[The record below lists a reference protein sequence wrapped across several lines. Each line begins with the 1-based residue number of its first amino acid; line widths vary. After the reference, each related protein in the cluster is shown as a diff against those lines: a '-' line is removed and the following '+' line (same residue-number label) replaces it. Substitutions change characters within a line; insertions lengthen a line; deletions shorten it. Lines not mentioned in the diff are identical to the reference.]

1 MSIFEE
7 AKAKFGD
14 EAESWLKS
22 KLPEWGVPKDQYGK
36 KVEAVQSL
44 ESQISTLKADAGRV
58 GDLEKQLLALNST
71 KAEYEE
77 YKKGE
82 QTRLTDVQ
90 KRFKAE
96 QALIGAKA
104 NPDAVDYLAGLLD
117 VQKLQLKE
125 GKLDGFDEQL
135 ESLKKTKPALFASVS
150 IDSPAPDK
158 GGAPTDGLENK
169 LRASFGLAQK

>member
-14 EAESWLKS
+14 EAEGWLKS
-22 KLPEWGVPKDQYGK
+22 KLPEWGVPKEQYGK
-36 KVEAVQSL
+36 KVEALQSL
-44 ESQISTLKADAGRV
+44 ESQMGTLRAEAGRA
-58 GDLEKQLLALNST
+58 GDLEKQLQALNST
-71 KAEYEE
+71 KVEYEE

-96 QALIGAKA
+96 QALLGAKA

-125 GKLDGFDEQL
+125 GKLDGFNEQL

-150 IDSPAPDK
+150 IDSPEPSK
-158 GGAPTDGLENK
+158 GGAPLDNMENK